1 MKKEFR
7 KKVIADRKAKDKD
20 FIEKNSDII
29 TEKLLQMDCIKKA
42 QNIMLYLDFN
52 NEVRTD
58 HLINKLISL
67 RKTVTSPITIVEDRV
82 LIPAQITDLEN
93 GIKVGAYNIREPKP
107 DAPTLDVKDLDLV
120 IVPAVA
126 YSEDC
131 YRLGYGGGYYDRF
144 IERLRDD
151 AVTVGI
157 ANTTKG
163 YASSF
168 CLYTASTV
176 ITCFP
181 SLSCRFIFSTS
192 MPYSSF

>member
-7 KKVIADRKAKDKD
+7 KKVLAERKTKDKD

-29 TEKLLQMDCIKKA
+29 TEKLLQMDCIKNA

-52 NEVRTD
+52 NEVATD

-107 DAPTLDVKDLDLV
+107 DAPTLDVKDLDVV

-126 YSEDC
+126 YSEDTC
-131 YRLGYGGGYYDRF
+131 LRKTDCAEDCSIFYIYIPYRD
-144 IERLRDD
+144 
-151 AVTVGI
+151 
-157 ANTTKG
+157 NH
-163 YASSF
+163 
-168 CLYTASTV
+168 
-176 ITCFP
+176 
-181 SLSCRFIFSTS
+181 TS
-192 MPYSSF
+192 HEIRAEPHGNP